1 MSTAI
6 GSARNDF
13 RAPQNS
19 CLSRFPAVPWPWNR
33 TTWLALAALL
43 ILWAILFGATW
54 ATWGN
59 PAVDSGREMY
69 VAKAVAQGQ
78 MLYRDVWYLYG
89 PFAPYLNGLL
99 FRLFGVRLE
108 VLYWAGSLSALG
120 SAILLYLCG
129 MQLSSWLAGWTAGAV
144 VLIQAF
150 PSGIFTFPLPYSF
163 ASVYGCLV
171 ACLLL
176 WLGLRCLESSRAWIF
191 AAGIAA
197 CVSLLTK
204 LEFGSAAYIFL
215 FLLIAERFRRSGS
228 GKSLLRDL
236 IAVLPGILVCL
247 MVVGWMISLRGADF
261 ITQENIMSWPTNYF
275 MRTYGARWLGL
286 DITLAA
292 VVAAAWPIL
301 LLVAFAGFVRWGLP
315 RLPSFE
321 RWFFPGLVV
330 LLTVVAALGSAK
342 PAFYGH
348 YLQAGFQAIFFPAAM
363 VALVATGA
371 GVMGWL
377 LWRGRLQHAAIPLF
391 LLAVFASLLD
401 FRMSFITSSRGY
413 SIYYD
418 GPVVLAFLLFARFM
432 LPACQRWPE
441 LREQWELVFCFGCLA
456 VVSAAAAA
464 AYYPSA
470 ASWVVVKTDHGS
482 IRVPPPLASRYK
494 LEIDFMKE
502 SVAHGDY
509 VLSVPEDVSVYFF
522 SDAQCP
528 TRLLEFTPGALAP
541 GKMTDELIHQIESKP
556 VRYLL
561 WADRKFPEYGVSEFG
576 KDYDQFFGNYLRS
589 HYRPVRS
596 LSPPGPQVW
605 SAVVWERIPL
615 GESR

>member
-1 MSTAI
+1 MSIAI
-6 GSARNDF
+6 RSAHDVSPSAENLPLPRLLAG
-13 RAPQNS
+13 R
-19 CLSRFPAVPWPWNR
+19 LPWNR

-43 ILWAILFGATW
+43 ILWAILFSSTW

-59 PAVDSGREMY
+59 PTVDSGREMY
-69 VAKAVAQGQ
+69 VARAVAQGQ
-78 MLYRDVWYLYG
+78 TLYRDVWYLYG
-89 PFAPYLNGLL
+89 PLAPYLNGLL

-120 SAILLYLCG
+120 SAIFLYFSG
-129 MQLSSWLAGWTAGAV
+129 MQLSSWLAGWTTAAV

-150 PSGIFTFPLPYSF
+150 PPGIFTFPLPYSF
-163 ASVYGCLV
+163 ASVYGCLG

-176 WLGLRCLESSRAWIF
+176 WLGLRSLESSRAWIF

-204 LEFGSAAYIFL
+204 LEFGSAAYAFL
-215 FLLIAERFRRSGS
+215 FLLIAERFRRSRS

-236 IAVLPGILVCL
+236 VAVLPGILVCL
-247 MVVGWMISLRGADF
+247 IVIGWMISLRGADF
-261 ITQENIMSWPTNYF
+261 ITQENIMSWPTSYF

-286 DITLAA
+286 DITLAS
-292 VVAAAWPIL
+292 VVATAWPIL
-301 LLVAFAGFVRWGLP
+301 LLVAFAGFVRWVLP
-315 RLPSFE
+315 RLPGSE

-330 LLTVVAALGSAK
+330 LLTVVGLGSAA
-342 PAFYGH
+342 PTLYAH
-348 YLQAGFQAIFFPAAM
+348 HLEAGFQAIFFPAAM
-363 VALVATGA
+363 VALVAAGA
-371 GVMGWL
+371 GVVGWL
-377 LWRGRLQHAAIPLF
+377 LWRGKVQRDAIPLF

-401 FRMSFITSSRGY
+401 FRMSFITSSSGY

-418 GPVVLAFLLFARFM
+418 GPVVLAFLLFVRFM
-432 LPACQRWPE
+432 LPTVPRWSG

-456 VVSAAAAA
+456 VVSATAAAA
-464 AYYPSA
+464 DRPSA
-470 ASWVVVKTDHGS
+470 ANWVLVRTDHGS
-482 IRVPPPLASRYK
+482 IRVLPPLASRYK

-502 SVAHGDY
+502 SIAHGDY

-561 WADRKFPEYGVSEFG
+561 WAERKFPEYGVPEFG
-576 KDYDQFFGNYLRS
+576 KDYDQFFGDYLRL

-596 LSPPGPQVW
+596 LAPPGQKVW
-605 SAVVWERIPL
+605 SVVVWERIPA